1 MSAEM
6 FTVYFPHRGSLPT
19 AQCLSDDDLVEQQ
32 EVVQYV
38 LSALRYGGNQS
49 KLLAYRMF
57 AHYDM
62 FLLLHLWQLVCETGR
77 RGLPPQPRRLDN
89 NPYLQ
94 WRHRFLSEGISTTPR
109 TPRWYGWTPLIEAS
123 RSALIRKNPAH
134 YGHQFPTT
142 ALDMPYLWPLNVEG
156 HFEFTVRVSEAERR
170 LMASGARV
178 IPPELVTNSKH
189 LKEFAW

>member
-1 MSAEM
+1 MSDM

-19 AQCLSDDDLVEQQ
+19 VRCLADEDLLEQQ
-32 EVVQYV
+32 DTVQYV
-38 LSALRYGGNQS
+38 LSALRYGGNKS

-57 AHYDM
+57 TQYDM
-62 FLLLHLWQLVCETGR
+62 FLLMHLWQIVCETGR

-89 NPYLQ
+89 NPHLK
-94 WRHRFLSEGISTTPR
+94 WRQRFLDEGVNTYPR
-109 TPRWYGWTPLIEAS
+109 TPRWYGWNPLVESS

-142 ALDMPYLWPLNVEG
+142 PLEMPYLWPQNVEG
-156 HFEFTVRVSEAERR
+156 QFEFTVQLSGAERR
-170 LMASGARV
+170 LVASGERV
-178 IPPELVTNSKH
+178 IPLELVTKSKH